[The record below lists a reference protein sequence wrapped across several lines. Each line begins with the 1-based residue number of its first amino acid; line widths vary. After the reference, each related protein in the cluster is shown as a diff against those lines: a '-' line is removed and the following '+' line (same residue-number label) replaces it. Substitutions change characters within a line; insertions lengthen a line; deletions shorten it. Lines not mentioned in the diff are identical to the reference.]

1 MSDSFLEA
9 AATRAAGELAG
20 VAATVA
26 TAARGVEP
34 QAVGPLVLLCGP
46 SGVGK
51 TSVAQHVASAMP
63 LQLLSQDSFFNGAF
77 VPYADALSS
86 GKAEIEEPGHIDWAS
101 LREAARAP
109 RRGGRA
115 CLVEGHTLL
124 SDPQLVAEAAC
135 ILFLDATAAVCAAR
149 RLGRRQRS
157 AQEDADIEAY
167 YHRFVWPAHLEHV
180 CVTAPPMPCAACP
193 HALNIFSPHAGGR

>member
-1 MSDSFLEA
+1 MAPKKRREA
-9 AATRAAGELAG
+9 F
-20 VAATVA
+20 VAASDK
-26 TAARGVEP
+26 P
-34 QAVGPLVLLCGP
+34 
-46 SGVGK
+46 
-51 TSVAQHVASAMP
+51 
-63 LQLLSQDSFFNGAF
+63 
-77 VPYADALSS
+77 ALS
-86 GKAEIEEPGHIDWAS
+86 ALE
-101 LREAARAP
+101 
-109 RRGGRA
+109 
-115 CLVEGHTLL
+115 
-124 SDPQLVAEAAC
+124 QLVAEAAC